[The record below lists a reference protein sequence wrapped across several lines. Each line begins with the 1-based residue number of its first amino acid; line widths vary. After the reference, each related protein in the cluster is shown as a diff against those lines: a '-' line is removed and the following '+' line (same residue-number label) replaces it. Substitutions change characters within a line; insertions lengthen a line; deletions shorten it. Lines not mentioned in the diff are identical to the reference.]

1 MDQNIK
7 NGYFSDSVANV
18 ALPTEKANKC
28 NQCDCTFSLASNLRR
43 HLKTH
48 SREKSSK
55 PSIDG
60 LVLAL
65 CWSTPY
71 FKMDNLRYC
80 PWDQICSN
88 WMQGLVIDGSY
99 TNGTRTVLGNFDNGL
114 KGDQCSQ
121 FAAMQDIFWMQSA
134 NVVQEGIVKCTW
146 KTWKTWNFAFVPSA
160 FCANSTRT
168 SLTPL
173 LCSEVNVINAKN
185 CVLLQRCTLAVSTQS
200 TSFPANKI
208 TNQLFLNFQLY
219 VNLDN
224 VKISIWIA
232 GGI

>member
-1 MDQNIK
+1 MGWISCLQKQCDQK
-7 NGYFSDSVANV
+7 NFHCKICHFQAKIILKAEG
-18 ALPTEKANKC
+18 LPTFN
-28 NQCDCTFSLASNLRR
+28 
-43 HLKTH
+43 HLKGHVPTVQP
-48 SREKSSK
+48 

-60 LVLAL
+60 LVLTL

-88 WMQGLVIDGSY
+88 WMQGLVSDGSY
-99 TNGTRTVLGNFDNGL
+99 TNGTWTLLSNFDNGL
-114 KGDQCSQ
+114 KGDQCAQ

-146 KTWKTWNFAFVPSA
+146 KTWKTWNFAFLPSA
-160 FCANSTRT
+160 FCENSTRT

-173 LCSEVNVINAKN
+173 LCSKVNVINAKN

-200 TSFPANKI
+200 KSFPANKI